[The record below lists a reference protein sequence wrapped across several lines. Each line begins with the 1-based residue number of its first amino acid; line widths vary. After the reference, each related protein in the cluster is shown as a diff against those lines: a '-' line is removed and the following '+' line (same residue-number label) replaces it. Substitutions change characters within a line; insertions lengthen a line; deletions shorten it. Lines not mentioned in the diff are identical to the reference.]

1 MKLLRYPIAC
11 QCCGAPARHKI
22 ASRWTDGHT
31 SELKTYGLVCSECV
45 SDSLAEARKR
55 RQECRT
61 APDEQ
66 IDVPEIFD
74 LAPGKP
80 SKLSANQPNI

>member
-1 MKLLRYPIAC
+1 
-11 QCCGAPARHKI
+11 
-22 ASRWTDGHT
+22 
-31 SELKTYGLVCSECV
+31 LVCSECV
-45 SDSLAEARKR
+45 SVSLAEARKR

-80 SKLSANQPNI
+80 SKVSANQANI